1 MPDTSNGTAADGRTR
16 DRVVRLLLELGP
28 STAVTL
34 SANLGLSP
42 AAIRRHLDAMLTEG
56 VIMTRSA
63 RTPGP
68 RGRGRPARVYQ
79 LTAVGHAAG
88 PTAYEDLATSALS
101 FLADVAGHA
110 VVAEFA
116 EARAADLER
125 RVKGAVSR
133 ADPADRPAALAA
145 AMSAAGYT
153 ASASQLPT
161 GIQICQHHCPVQH
174 VAEQFPELCGAETA
188 ALSRLLDSHVQRLAT
203 IAHGDGV
210 CTTHVPLEARDLQR
224 RDESH
229 DRSVRASSSFAVVG
243 EADPGRPGDP
253 VHPGDP
259 VYPGA
264 PEPPAPPAVSRS
276 SPVGSPTSVPPVS
289 TPPATLTSSEGP
301 AI

>member
-16 DRVVRLLLELGP
+16 DRVARLLLELGP

-34 SANLGLSP
+34 SARLGLSP
-42 AAIRRHLDAMLTEG
+42 AAIRRHLDAMLAEG
-56 VIMTRSA
+56 TITTRSA
-63 RTPGP
+63 RNPGP

-79 LTAVGHAAG
+79 LTAAGHAAG

-101 FLADVAGHA
+101 FLADVAGQA

-116 EARAADLER
+116 EARAAELER
-125 RVKGAVSR
+125 QVRAAVAR

-153 ASASQLPT
+153 ASTSQLPT
-161 GIQICQHHCPVQH
+161 GVQICQHHCPVQH

-210 CTTHVPLEARDLQR
+210 CTTHVPLETREPQQPEKSGDAAAP
-224 RDESH
+224 ST
-229 DRSVRASSSFAVVG
+229 VV
-243 EADPGRPGDP
+243 P
-253 VHPGDP
+253 V
-259 VYPGA
+259 V
-264 PEPPAPPAVSRS
+264 
-276 SPVGSPTSVPPVS
+276 PVGTPTSAAAVS
-289 TPPATLTSSEGP
+289 TPGSTPVTPTTATSLTSSEGP

>member
-1 MPDTSNGTAADGRTR
+1 MKSMPDTSNGTAADGRTR
-16 DRVVRLLLELGP
+16 DRVARLLLELGP

-34 SANLGLSP
+34 SAHLGLSP
-42 AAIRRHLDAMLTEG
+42 AAIRRHLDAMLAEG
-56 VIMTRSA
+56 TITTRSA
-63 RTPGP
+63 RNPAP

-79 LTAVGHAAG
+79 LTAAGHAAG

-101 FLADVAGHA
+101 FLADVAGQA

-116 EARAADLER
+116 EARAAELER
-125 RVKGAVSR
+125 RVRAAVAR

-161 GIQICQHHCPVQH
+161 GVQICQHHCPVQH

-210 CTTHVPLEARDLQR
+210 CTTHVPLETRESQR
-224 RDESH
+224 PEDDH
-229 DRSVRASSSFAVVG
+229 DRAAPASSGPTASDGSATSAG
-243 EADPGRPGDP
+243 
-253 VHPGDP
+253 
-259 VYPGA
+259 
-264 PEPPAPPAVSRS
+264 PAVSAAPRS
-276 SPVGSPTSVPPVS
+276 APPVS
-289 TPPATLTSSEGP
+289 TPTATSLTSSEGP
-301 AI
+301 VI